1 MKLKG
6 FLWKLNGCFFML
18 NNKNS
23 KKRTLHNTS
32 CFILLFLLLLCF
44 YEKLLKLNI
53 SFKLYYL
60 KYLKNSS
67 NLEEF
72 VLKSKLTFVH
82 LWIEDL
88 FNTIFIWNKIE
99 YLYETDIHRFIYYS
113 YKSLVKL
120 KMHKCNDR
128 KFHKI
133 GMIFFK
139 YFFYMSDIV
148 FYCFFIYISFTD
160 KNK

>member
-1 MKLKG
+1 MVV
-6 FLWKLNGCFFML
+6 FFML

-32 CFILLFLLLLCF
+32 CFVLLFLLLLCF

-53 SFKLYYL
+53 FFKLYYL

-67 NLEEF
+67 NAEF

-88 FNTIFIWNKIE
+88 FNTIFI
-99 YLYETDIHRFIYYS
+99 
-113 YKSLVKL
+113 
-120 KMHKCNDR
+120 
-128 KFHKI
+128 
-133 GMIFFK
+133 
-139 YFFYMSDIV
+139 
-148 FYCFFIYISFTD
+148 
-160 KNK
+160 